1 MYLLVHNW
9 ETTIMQ
15 AIQIESFGNPAEVM
29 KVVDIP
35 DVGAP
40 GEGEVVIALEASP
53 INMSD
58 LLMISGRYGYRPKLP
73 SVMGTEGV
81 GRVIAVGGGVKHLK
95 QGDRTLV
102 PFPAPAWAE
111 RIKADASRL
120 RPLPGGDVNQLA
132 MLGINPPTA
141 YLMLTGFV
149 TLPSGSWVIQNSANS
164 GVGRALIPIAKSLG
178 LKTVNVVRREDVV
191 AEIKALGG
199 DVVLV
204 DGLDLD
210 KRVAAET
217 GKAPVALAVDG
228 VGDTATT
235 NLLGCLA
242 EQGVH
247 VFYSMISG
255 KPSVVP
261 ATHLIFR
268 NISMR
273 GFWLVNWF
281 NTATPDEITR
291 MYDRLTPL
299 VASGAISAPIAGTYR
314 FSEIAEA
321 VAVASKNR
329 GKVLF
334 TVG

>member
-1 MYLLVHNW
+1 MYYEVHNR
-9 ETTIMQ
+9 EQTIMQ
-15 AIQIESFGNPAEVM
+15 AIQIETFGNPAEVL

-40 GEGEVVIALEASP
+40 AEGEVVIALEASP

-102 PFPAPAWAE
+102 PYPAPAWAE
-111 RIKADASRL
+111 RIRADASRL
-120 RPLPGGDVNQLA
+120 RPLPNADIHQLA

-141 YLMLTGFV
+141 YLLLTDFV

-178 LKTVNVVRREDVV
+178 LKTVNVVRRDDVV
-191 AEIKALGG
+191 AELKAIGG

-204 DGLDLD
+204 DGPDLA

-217 GKAPVALAVDG
+217 GKAPIALAVDG
-228 VGDTATT
+228 VGDASTS
-235 NLLGCLA
+235 NLLGCLT
-242 EQGVH
+242 EKGVH
-247 VFYSMISG
+247 VFYSTISG

-261 ATHLIFR
+261 AAQLIFR
-268 NISMR
+268 DISMR
-273 GFWLVNWF
+273 GFWLANWF
-281 NTATPDEITR
+281 NSAKPDAITK

-299 VASGAISAPIAGTYR
+299 VASGAISAPIAGIYR
-314 FSEIAEA
+314 FADLAEA

-329 GKVLF
+329 GKALF

>member
-1 MYLLVHNW
+1 MK
-9 ETTIMQ
+9 
-15 AIQIESFGNPAEVM
+15 AIEIEAFGNPAEVL
-29 KVVDIP
+29 KLVDIP

-40 GEGEVVIALEASP
+40 SEGEVVIALEASP

-102 PFPAPAWAE
+102 PYPTPAWAE
-111 RIKADASRL
+111 RVKANASQL
-120 RPLPGGDVNQLA
+120 RPLPGGDVHQLA

-141 YLMLTGFV
+141 YLMLTDFV
-149 TLPSGSWVIQNSANS
+149 SLPSGSWVIQNSANS

-178 LKTVNVVRREDVV
+178 LKTVNVVRRDDVV
-191 AEIKALGG
+191 AEVKAIGG

-204 DGLDLD
+204 DGRDLA

-217 GKAPVALAVDG
+217 GKAPIALAVDG
-228 VGDTATT
+228 VGDISTT

-242 EQGVH
+242 EKAVH
-247 VFYSMISG
+247 VFYSTISG
-255 KPSVVP
+255 KPSIVP
-261 ATHLIFR
+261 ATHFIFR
-268 NISMR
+268 DISMR
-273 GFWLVNWF
+273 GFWLANWF
-281 NTATPDEITR
+281 KDAKPHQITE

-299 VASGAISAPIAGTYR
+299 VASGAISAPIAGTYS
-314 FSEIAEA
+314 FAEIAEA

-329 GKVLF
+329 GKALF

>member
-1 MYLLVHNW
+1 
-9 ETTIMQ
+9 MQ
-15 AIQIESFGNPAEVM
+15 AIQIEAFGNPAEVL
-29 KVVDIP
+29 KVVEVP

-40 GEGEVVIALEASP
+40 AEGEVVIALEASP

-58 LLMISGRYGYRPKLP
+58 LLMISGRYGHRPKLP

-81 GRVIAVGGGVKHLK
+81 GRVVAVGAGVKHLK

-102 PFPAPAWAE
+102 PYPAPAWAE
-111 RIKADASRL
+111 RIRADATRL
-120 RPLPGGDVNQLA
+120 RPLPSGDVHQLA

-141 YLMLTGFV
+141 YLMLTDYV
-149 TLPSGSWVIQNSANS
+149 NLPSGAWVIQNSANS

-191 AEIKALGG
+191 AEIKAIGG

-204 DGLDLD
+204 DGPDLN

-217 GKAPVALAVDG
+217 GSAPIALAIDG
-228 VGDTATT
+228 VGDSATT

-242 EQGVH
+242 EKGVH
-247 VFYSMISG
+247 VFYSTISG

-261 ATHLIFR
+261 ATLLIFR
-268 NISMR
+268 DISMR
-273 GFWLVNWF
+273 GFWLAHWF
-281 NTATPDEITR
+281 NRAKPEEITG

-299 VASGAISAPIAGTYR
+299 VASGAISSPIAGTYR
-314 FSEIAEA
+314 FADIAEA
-321 VAVASKNR
+321 VTVAAKNR
-329 GKVLF
+329 GKALL
-334 TVG
+334 TAG

>member
-1 MYLLVHNW
+1 MK
-9 ETTIMQ
+9 
-15 AIQIESFGNPAEVM
+15 AIQIEAFGNPAEVL
-29 KVVDIP
+29 KLVDIP

-40 GEGEVVIALEASP
+40 SEGEVVIALEASP

-73 SVMGTEGV
+73 SVMGTEGI

-102 PFPAPAWAE
+102 PYPTPAWAE
-111 RIKADASRL
+111 RVKANASQL
-120 RPLPGGDVNQLA
+120 RPLPGGDVHQLA

-141 YLMLTGFV
+141 YLMLTDFV
-149 TLPSGSWVIQNSANS
+149 SLPSGSWVIQNSANS

-178 LKTVNVVRREDVV
+178 LKTVNVVRRDDVV
-191 AEIKALGG
+191 TEVKAIGG

-204 DGLDLD
+204 DGPDLA

-217 GKAPVALAVDG
+217 GKAPIALAVDG
-228 VGDTATT
+228 VGDTSTT

-242 EQGVH
+242 EKAVH
-247 VFYSMISG
+247 VFYSTISG
-255 KPSVVP
+255 KPSIVP
-261 ATHLIFR
+261 ATHFIFR
-268 NISMR
+268 DISMR
-273 GFWLVNWF
+273 GFWLANWF
-281 NTATPDEITR
+281 KDAKPHQITE
-291 MYDRLTPL
+291 MYDQLTPL
-299 VASGAISAPIAGTYR
+299 VASGAISAPIAGTYS
-314 FSEIAEA
+314 FAEIAEA

-329 GKVLF
+329 GKALF

>member
-40 GEGEVVIALEASP
+40 GEGEVVISLEASP

-178 LKTVNVVRREDVV
+178 LKTVNVLRREDVV

-204 DGLDLD
+204 DGPDLD

-217 GKAPVALAVDG
+217 GKAPIALAVDG

>member
-1 MYLLVHNW
+1 
-9 ETTIMQ
+9 MQ
-15 AIQIESFGNPAEVM
+15 AIQIEAFGNPAEVM
-29 KVVDIP
+29 KLVDIA

-40 GEGEVVIALEASP
+40 AEGEVVIALEASP

-58 LLMISGRYGYRPKLP
+58 LLMISGHYGHRPRLP

-102 PFPAPAWAE
+102 PYPAPAWAE

-120 RPLPGGDVNQLA
+120 RPLPSGDVHQLA

-141 YLMLTGFV
+141 YLMLTDFV
-149 TLPSGSWVIQNSANS
+149 SLPSGSWVIQNSANS
-164 GVGRALIPIAKSLG
+164 GVGRALVPIAKSLG
-178 LKTVNVVRREDVV
+178 LKTVNVVRRDDVV
-191 AEIKALGG
+191 AEIKAIGG

-204 DGLDLD
+204 DGPDLA

-217 GKAPVALAVDG
+217 GEAPIALAMDG

-242 EQGVH
+242 DKGVH
-247 VFYSMISG
+247 VSYSMMSG

-261 ATHLIFR
+261 ARQLIYR
-268 NISMR
+268 DISMR
-273 GFWLVNWF
+273 GFWLANWF
-281 NTATPDEITR
+281 RDAKPDKITE
-291 MYDRLTPL
+291 MYDYLAPL
-299 VASGAISAPIAGTYR
+299 VASGAISAPIAGTYG
-314 FSEIAEA
+314 FADIAEA
-321 VAVASKNR
+321 VAAASKAR

-334 TVG
+334 TAG

>member
-1 MYLLVHNW
+1 MK
-9 ETTIMQ
+9 
-15 AIQIESFGNPAEVM
+15 AIEIEAFGNPAEVL
-29 KVVDIP
+29 KLVDIP

-40 GEGEVVIALEASP
+40 SEGEVVIALEASP

-73 SVMGTEGV
+73 SVLGTEGV
-81 GRVIAVGGGVKHLK
+81 GRVVAVGGGVKHLK
-95 QGDRTLV
+95 PGDRTLV
-102 PFPAPAWAE
+102 PYPAPAWAE
-111 RIKADASRL
+111 RIKTDASRL
-120 RPLPGGDVNQLA
+120 RPLPNGDIHQFA

-141 YLMLTGFV
+141 YLMLTDFV
-149 TLPSGSWVIQNSANS
+149 TLAPGSWVIQNSANS

-191 AEIKALGG
+191 AEIKAIGG

-204 DGLDLD
+204 DGADLG

-217 GKAPVALAVDG
+217 GKASIPLAVDG
-228 VGDTATT
+228 VGDTSTT

-242 EQGVH
+242 EKGVL
-247 VFYSMISG
+247 VFYSSVSG

-261 ATHLIFR
+261 ATQLIFR
-268 NISMR
+268 DISIR
-273 GFWLVNWF
+273 GFWLANWF
-281 NTATPDEITR
+281 NSARPDQITA

-314 FSEIAEA
+314 FSQVAEA

-334 TVG
+334 KVG